1 MGRFV
6 PATHDDL
13 APSGAKARF
22 RANIAAIE
30 TARLLVEQADEQD
43 IGSGRGEGPDPGG
56 LGSPLGRRPDGTGL
70 DPRQALAGLSL
81 PGLPSGSTLR
91 VWRDRGIK
99 MGIRNAVPT
108 MPGLGPLL
116 EISYER

>member
-30 TARLLVEQADEQD
+30 TARLLVEQA
-43 IGSGRGEGPDPGG
+43 
-56 LGSPLGRRPDGTGL
+56 
-70 DPRQALAGLSL
+70 
-81 PGLPSGSTLR
+81 GLPAYGAL
-91 VWRDRGIK
+91 
-99 MGIRNAVPT
+99 T
-108 MPGLGPLL
+108 MPGR
-116 EISYER
+116 IVVR